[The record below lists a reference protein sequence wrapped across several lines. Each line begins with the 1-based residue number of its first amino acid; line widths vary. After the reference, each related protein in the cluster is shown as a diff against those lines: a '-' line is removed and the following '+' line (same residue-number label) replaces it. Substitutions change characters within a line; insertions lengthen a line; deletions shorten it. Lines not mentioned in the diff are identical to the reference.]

1 MRINFFPN
9 EVLLG
14 ANKKAK
20 EPAGNQKG
28 QINFVDTL
36 KEAIYS
42 TNDIIS
48 DANKASLDLA
58 SGKTINIHE
67 AMIKMQ
73 KADIALRLL
82 ITSANK
88 LIEGYNELTRLR

>member
-1 MRINFFPN
+1 MRINPFPT
-9 EVLLG
+9 EVAPG
-14 ANKKAK
+14 VNGKATK
-20 EPAGNQKG
+20 PTPDQKG
-28 QINFVDTL
+28 RIDFIDTL
-36 KEAIYS
+36 KEAIHS
-42 TNDIIS
+42 TNDIMT

-82 ITSANK
+82 ISSANK

>member
-1 MRINFFPN
+1 M
-9 EVLLG
+9 
-14 ANKKAK
+14 
-20 EPAGNQKG
+20 
-28 QINFVDTL
+28 T
-36 KEAIYS
+36 
-42 TNDIIS
+42 

-82 ITSANK
+82 ISSANK

>member
-1 MRINFFPN
+1 MRINHFPT
-9 EVLLG
+9 EVIPG
-14 ANKKAK
+14 VNGKAK
-20 EPAGNQKG
+20 KPVGDQKG
-28 QINFVDTL
+28 QINFIDTL
-36 KEAIYS
+36 KEAIHS
-42 TNDIIS
+42 TNDIIT

-58 SGKTINIHE
+58 SGKSINIHE